1 MEKTNPT
8 QSVKVTKHGKIIA
21 HLMKYKT
28 ITSWQAI
35 QLYGHTRIGQSIL
48 ILRRGG
54 WDISTIE
61 KTAKDRFSNKCTYAQ
76 YLLVST
82 PKDSAL
88 QLNFEEATKSLP
100 TEEVLGK
107 VGEFQQGFFFT
118 D

>member
-1 MEKTNPT
+1 MEKKNPT
-8 QSVKVTKHGKIIA
+8 QSVRVTKHGKVIA

-48 ILRRGG
+48 TLRRGG

-61 KTAKDRFSNKCTYAQ
+61 KTAHDRFSNRCTYAQ

-88 QLNFEEATKSLP
+88 QLNFDEATKSLP
-100 TEEVLGK
+100 TKEILDN
-107 VGEFQQGFFFT
+107 VGEFQQQSLFS
-118 D
+118 

>member
-1 MEKTNPT
+1 MKKANLK
-8 QSVKVTKHGKIIA
+8 QSDKVTKHGKVIA

-48 ILRRGG
+48 LLRRGG
-54 WDISTIE
+54 WDISTVP
-61 KTAKDRFSNKCTYAQ
+61 KTAHDRFNNECTYAQ

-88 QLNFEEATKSLP
+88 QISFDNATQSLP
-100 TEEVLGK
+100 TKEVLDK
-107 VGEFQQGFFFT
+107 VGEFQQQSLFS
-118 D
+118 